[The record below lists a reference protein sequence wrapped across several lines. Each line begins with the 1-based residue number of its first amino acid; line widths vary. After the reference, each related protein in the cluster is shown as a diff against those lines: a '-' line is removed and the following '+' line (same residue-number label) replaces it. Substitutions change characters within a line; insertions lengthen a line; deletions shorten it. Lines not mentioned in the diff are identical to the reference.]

1 MRLATTAIALSMVT
15 AVGAACGGGS
25 GNQDGD
31 SSQNSSGGGNSSGS
45 GNGSSSSSSNGSG
58 GGDNDF
64 GAGGGLDLGG
74 NSSAGNS
81 GSGASTGAGDAC
93 ATKTSE
99 AGFQQVYLAFA
110 FDVSGSMGANDVEW
124 RSKALK
130 WDPVVAAT
138 KQFFLDPASEGFKA
152 SLTFFPGAGGRRQM
166 CLRDTYTTPDV
177 PMTVLPSPVFGE
189 AIDAVT
195 PADDDS
201 WRIGTPT
208 AYVMQGTVDFIV
220 AERQRNP
227 GKYAI
232 VLVTDGYPEQCGG
245 GADSIDVVAES
256 VTEARASDIST
267 FVIGVDS
274 PQVEGAPPSLANLHQ
289 LAEAG
294 GTGEAFMLDTGNAA
308 ATSAAFTAAIEE
320 IRGAAVSCTIPI
332 PPAPDGRTFDK
343 QKVNV
348 TYTSTTTSAPTTL
361 GYDQS
366 CATESAW
373 RYDDPANPTAI
384 VLCDGTCASVQA
396 QFEVSLG
403 VDFTC
408 EDVIEVPL

>member
-1 MRLATTAIALSMVT
+1 MRLATMAIALSMVG

-25 GNQDGD
+25 GIQDGD
-31 SSQNSSGGGNSSGS
+31 SSQNSSGAGNSSGN
-45 GNGSSSSSSNGSG
+45 GNGSSNGSG
-58 GGDNDF
+58 GGDNGF

-74 NSSAGNS
+74 NSSAGNTGT
-81 GSGASTGAGDAC
+81 GSSTGAGDAC

-99 AGFQQVYLAFA
+99 AGFQQVHLAFA

-124 RSKALK
+124 HSKELK
-130 WDPVVAAT
+130 WDPIVAAT
-138 KQFFLDPASEGFKA
+138 KQFFTDPASEGFRA
-152 SLTFFPGAGGRRQM
+152 SLTFFPGAGGRMRM
-166 CLRDTYTTPDV
+166 CVADTYSTPDV
-177 PMTVLPSPVFGE
+177 PMTPLPSPAFGA

-195 PADDDS
+195 PPNDNS

-208 AYVMQGTVDFIV
+208 AFAMEGTIAFVE
-220 AERQRNP
+220 AERQQNS

-232 VLVTDGYPEQCGG
+232 VLVTDGYPELCNG
-245 GADSIDVVAES
+245 GANSIEAVVERVEA
-256 VTEARASDIST
+256 ARASDIAT
-267 FVIGVDS
+267 FVVGVDN
-274 PQVEGAPPSLANLHQ
+274 PPVEGAPASLANLHQ
-289 LAEAG
+289 IAAAG
-294 GTGEAFMLDTGNAA
+294 GTGEAFILDTGNAA
-308 ATSAAFTAAIEE
+308 ETSAAFKAAIEE

-332 PPAPDGRTFDK
+332 PPAPDGRSFDK

-348 TYTSTTTSAPTTL
+348 TYTSATTSTPTTL

-366 CATESAW
+366 CAAESAW
-373 RYDDPANPTAI
+373 RYDDPVNPTAI
-384 VLCDGTCASVQA
+384 VLCDGTCAAVQA